1 MNNELLNK
9 PLGEWTLQELS
20 KYYNLLQRIYRAED
34 ILAGPQSAVCPGAQ
48 KLTGMPAAPGVKDK
62 LGDFTAEI
70 VDMQQLIEQLKQQ
83 AEQERAKV
91 AAYINSIDD
100 EQTRLIFR
108 LRFLHCLTWAEVAE
122 IIGRKNTA
130 AAIKSVCYRYLKGK

>member
-70 VDMQQLIEQLKQQ
+70 VDMQQLIEELKQA

-91 AAYINSIDD
+91 EAYINSIDD

-108 LRFLHCLTWAEVAE
+108 LRFLHCLTWQEVAE
-122 IIGRKNTA
+122 IIGRRNTA
-130 AAIKSVCYRYLKGK
+130 AGVRMICKRHLAK

>member
-48 KLTGMPAAPGVKDK
+48 KPTGMPAAPGVKDK

-70 VDMQQLIEQLKQQ
+70 VDMQQLIEELKQA

-91 AAYINSIDD
+91 EAYINSIDD

-108 LRFLHCLTWAEVAE
+108 LRFLHCLTWQEVAE
-122 IIGRKNTA
+122 IIGRRNTA
-130 AAIKSVCYRYLKGK
+130 AGVRMICKRHLAK

>member
-34 ILAGPQSAVCPGAQ
+34 ILAGLQSAVCPGAQ

-70 VDMQQLIEQLKQQ
+70 VDMQQLIEELKQA

-91 AAYINSIDD
+91 EAYINSIDD

-122 IIGRKNTA
+122 IIGRRNTA
-130 AAIKSVCYRYLKGK
+130 AGVRMICKRHLAK

>member
-1 MNNELLNK
+1 M
-9 PLGEWTLQELS
+9 QELS

-34 ILAGPQSAVCPGAQ
+34 ILAGLQSAVCPGAQ

-62 LGDFTAEI
+62 LGDFAAEI
-70 VDMQQLIEQLKQQ
+70 TDMQQLIEQLKQQ

>member
-34 ILAGPQSAVCPGAQ
+34 ILAGLQSAVYPGAQ

-70 VDMQQLIEQLKQQ
+70 VDMQQLIEELKQA

-91 AAYINSIDD
+91 EAYINSIDD

-108 LRFLHCLTWAEVAE
+108 LRFLHCLTWQEVAE
-122 IIGRKNTA
+122 IIGRRNTA
-130 AAIKSVCYRYLKGK
+130 AGVRMICKRHMAK

>member
-1 MNNELLNK
+1 M
-9 PLGEWTLQELS
+9 QELS

-34 ILAGPQSAVCPGAQ
+34 ILAGLQSAACPGAQ
-48 KLTGMPAAPGVKDK
+48 KLNGMPAAPRVKDK
-62 LGDFTAEI
+62 LGDLAAEI
-70 VDMQQLIEQLKQQ
+70 TDMQQLIEELKQA

-91 AAYINSIDD
+91 AVYTNSIDD

-130 AAIKSVCYRYLKGK
+130 SGVKMICYRYLGMY

>member
-20 KYYNLLQRIYRAED
+20 KYYNLLQRIYRA
-34 ILAGPQSAVCPGAQ
+34 
-48 KLTGMPAAPGVKDK
+48 PGVKDK

-70 VDMQQLIEQLKQQ
+70 VDMQQLIEELKQA

-91 AAYINSIDD
+91 EAYINSIDD

-108 LRFLHCLTWAEVAE
+108 LRFLHCLTWQEVAE
-122 IIGRKNTA
+122 IIGRRNTA
-130 AAIKSVCYRYLKGK
+130 AGVRMICKRHLAK

>member
-1 MNNELLNK
+1 M
-9 PLGEWTLQELS
+9 QELS

-34 ILAGPQSAVCPGAQ
+34 ILAGLQRAGCAGAQ
-48 KLTGMPAAPGVKDK
+48 KLNGMPAAPGVKDK
-62 LGDFTAEI
+62 LGDLAAEI
-70 VDMQQLIEQLKQQ
+70 TDMQQLIEELKQA

-91 AAYINSIDD
+91 AVYTNSIDD

-130 AAIKSVCYRYLKGK
+130 SGVKMICYRYLGMY